1 MSVTSLK
8 QLLLLLTL
16 IVVLTAAAGCAQ
28 DDGEDVADPAAG
40 EDDTEEPN
48 DGVGNGEDAE
58 YELTFSS
65 HVPETTAE
73 MRIAQWYMDRVEEL
87 TDGRVQFDAHYLG
100 ALVEGPEVFSAIQDG
115 RTEAGFHVSFY
126 QPAELPITQVAGVP
140 FVTEDAE
147 AYTTALGEMWEDREN
162 FQQEF
167 LDHGVRPLTFIHL
180 SSSTIGLDEPVE
192 SMDGLEGKRIRSA
205 GLLAPVLEAAGAEP
219 EAMPLGEVYEAL
231 QRDILQG
238 WSSLALT
245 PAVTNGLHEQ
255 APYVHHTG
263 IGMYLAPSFMISEE
277 VWQEFPDDIQ
287 DAFNQASEE
296 VPEAG
301 AEITMETDAEVCQQL
316 LDEGG
321 EVVIWD
327 DAAMQEWEDE
337 VGDSA
342 KQMWVDDVVEQDA
355 MTEDEAWDFLEELEE
370 RVAEF
375 EETSTYEDGLRACA
389 AQQE

>member
-1 MSVTSLK
+1 MPFKPLHK
-8 QLLLLLTL
+8 MLLLLTML
-16 IVVLTAAAGCAQ
+16 VVLGATAACAQ
-28 DDGEDVADPAAG
+28 DDGEDGADAA
-40 EDDTEEPN
+40 
-48 DGVGNGEDAE
+48 DGGDSAESPDGGGDAE

-73 MRIAQWYMDRVEEL
+73 MKIAQWYMDRVEEL

-115 RTEAGFHVSFY
+115 RTDAGFHVSFY

-140 FVTEDAE
+140 FVTEDAQ
-147 AYTTALGEMWEDREN
+147 AYTAALGEMWEEREN

-167 LDHGVRPLTFIHL
+167 LDYGVRPLTFIHL
-180 SSSTIGLDEPVE
+180 SSATIGLDEPVQ

-277 VWQEFPDDIQ
+277 VWQDFPDDIRA
-287 DAFNQASEE
+287 AFDQASDE
-296 VPEAG
+296 VLEAG
-301 AEITMETDAEVCQQL
+301 AEITMETDAEICQQL

-321 EVVIWD
+321 EVVVWD

-342 KQMWVDDVVEQDA
+342 KQRWVDDVVEQEA
-355 MTEDEAWDFLEELEE
+355 MTEDEAWDFLEELEQ
-370 RVAEF
+370 RVAEA

-389 AQQE
+389 AEQG